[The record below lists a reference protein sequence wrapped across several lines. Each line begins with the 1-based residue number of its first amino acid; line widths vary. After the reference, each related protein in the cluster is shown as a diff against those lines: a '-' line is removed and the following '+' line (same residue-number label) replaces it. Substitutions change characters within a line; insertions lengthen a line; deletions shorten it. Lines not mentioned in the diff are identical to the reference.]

1 VRAST
6 PQKRGSK
13 AKGGNLG
20 REFADEAQS
29 EGAALSF
36 PRCLPF
42 CVFFVFF
49 ERERKDWAAMLPLG
63 DAVGDTSEAD
73 EQRFVEEPLARA
85 ES

>member
-1 VRAST
+1 
-6 PQKRGSK
+6 
-13 AKGGNLG
+13 
-20 REFADEAQS
+20 
-29 EGAALSF
+29 
-36 PRCLPF
+36 
-42 CVFFVFF
+42 VFFVFF